1 MTQKT
6 VTRTTNEVM
15 ERMRNWRSV
24 HMAHCAQL
32 FDDVVKE
39 MDRLQK
45 VIDDYVYIAAASAR
59 EIKQLRQSYEKSDE
73 KRCDSGTGGVT
84 LTAAE
89 REAVRFFSL
98 IDGPGNVPVAN
109 KRAATLRSLLERL
122 K

>member
-24 HMAHCAQL
+24 HMAHSAQL

-45 VIDDYVYIAAASAR
+45 VIDDYVYIAKASAK
-59 EIKQLRQSYEKSDE
+59 EIRQLR
-73 KRCDSGTGGVT
+73 
-84 LTAAE
+84 E
-89 REAVRFFSL
+89 RRH
-98 IDGPGNVPVAN
+98 DTDN
-109 KRAATLRSLLERL
+109 
-122 K
+122 